1 MIGID
6 AMDDIDVEQII
17 MAVDVQGYGL
27 IGREGA
33 EVIAGYDLIEC
44 YVNVKQW
51 FDDRGEKVLT
61 LDFDSGSSA
70 RDFIV

>member
-1 MIGID
+1 MGID

-27 IGREGA
+27 IIDREGA

-44 YVNVKQW
+44 YNM
-51 FDDRGEKVLT
+51 
-61 LDFDSGSSA
+61 
-70 RDFIV
+70 